1 MNRDVTLDKIG
12 YMMDRL
18 GGNDELTA
26 DDLEE
31 LINKVFVASFDFEY
45 GFEAD
50 LIAAL
55 VDARHTLL
63 DYDNQ
68 DDESIPTLNK
78 TEAENWYVKCQKE
91 MYMQAGHEEGY
102 AEESSS
108 WPDVLPL
115 NANWDAAFLKTLAR
129 KEVAHHFVVMDQIRA
144 EMEKRKNDPEHA
156 NS

>member
-1 MNRDVTLDKIG
+1 MNRDVTLEKIG

-18 GGNDELTA
+18 GGNDELTV

-31 LINKVFVASFDFEY
+31 MINKVFVASFDFEY

-50 LIAAL
+50 LIRAL
-55 VDARHTLL
+55 VDARYHLL

-68 DDESIPTLNK
+68 DDESIPTLDK
-78 TEAENWYVKCQKE
+78 TEAENWYLKCQKE
-91 MYMQAGHEEGY
+91 MYMQAGCEEGY

-115 NANWDAAFLKTLAR
+115 NADWDADLLKTLAR
-129 KEVAHHFVVMDQIRA
+129 KEVAHHFVVMEQVRA
-144 EMEKRKNDPEHA
+144 EMEKRNANA

>member
-1 MNRDVTLDKIG
+1 MNRDITLDKIG
-12 YMMDRL
+12 YMLDRL
-18 GGNDELTA
+18 GGNDELTV

-50 LIAAL
+50 LIRAL
-55 VDARHTLL
+55 VDARYHLL

-68 DDESIPTLNK
+68 DDESIPTLDK
-78 TEAENWYVKCQKE
+78 ADAENWYLKCQKE
-91 MYMQAGHEEGY
+91 MYMQAGCEEGY

-115 NANWDAAFLKTLAR
+115 NANWDADFLKTLAR
-129 KEVAHHFVVMDQIRA
+129 KEVAHHFVVMEQVRA
-144 EMEKRKNDPEHA
+144 EMEKRDA
-156 NS
+156 GT